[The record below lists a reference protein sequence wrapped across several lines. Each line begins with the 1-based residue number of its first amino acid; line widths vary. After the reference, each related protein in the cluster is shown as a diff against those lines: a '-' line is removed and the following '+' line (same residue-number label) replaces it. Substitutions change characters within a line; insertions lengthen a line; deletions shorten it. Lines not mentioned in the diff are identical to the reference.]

1 MQPETNLTKDYS
13 LDRFKNSFNI
23 KDKTNNGKAFD
34 QIKKIKV
41 LQLRDQLDFYFGDS
55 NLAKDKFLIKKL

>member
-13 LDRFKNSFNI
+13 VERFAAA
-23 KDKTNNGKAFD
+23 KDKGKSPLE
-34 QIKKIKV
+34 KIKV

-55 NLAKDKFLIKKL
+55 NLLTDKFLREKLRFSP